1 MAPQLMLSDG
11 QSMSEAMV
19 TRGISLA
26 DVDGDGRLDFAVANQ
41 WQPSYFYHNAMSSA
55 PATSWGCTCCSLWK
69 EERQRSSSRGI
80 GHPAGE
86 IPGRPAIGA
95 AVTIRLPDGHKRVAQ
110 VDGGSGY
117 AGKRAPDVHLGL
129 ATVAEAPVEIRWGA
143 IRTATPIEETFQLKA
158 GWHTIRLGW
167 PAER

>member
-1 MAPQLMLSDG
+1 
-11 QSMSEAMV
+11 MV

-26 DVDGDGRLDFAVANQ
+26 DMDGDGRLDFALANQ
-41 WQPSYFYHNAMSSA
+41 WQPSYFYHNECPKPGNFMGLHLLLPLEKGKSTLVE
-55 PATSWGCTCCSLWK
+55 P
-69 EERQRSSSRGI
+69 GI
-80 GHPAGE
+80 GHPFGE

-95 AVTIRLPDGHKRVAQ
+95 AVAIQLPDGRKRVAQ

-129 ATVAEAPVEIRWGA
+129 DTIAEAPVEIRWRDPDGNPHA
-143 IRTATPIEETFQLKA
+143 ETFKLKA

-167 PAER
+167 PADGKREL

>member
-1 MAPQLMLSDG
+1 
-11 QSMSEAMV
+11 MSEAMV
-19 TRGISLA
+19 TRGIAVA

-41 WQPSYFYHNAMSSA
+41 WQPSYLYHNECPHPGNFMGLHLLL
-55 PATSWGCTCCSLWK
+55 PLEKGKATLAVP
-69 EERQRSSSRGI
+69 GI
-80 GHPAGE
+80 GHPVSE

-95 AVTIRLPDGHKRVAQ
+95 AVAIQLPDGHKRVAQ

-129 ATVAEAPVEIRWGA
+129 DLIAEAPVTIRWRDPDGN
-143 IRTATPIEETFQLKA
+143 PHEETFPLKA

-167 PAER
+167 PADRKSEL

>member
-1 MAPQLMLSDG
+1 LQDG

-26 DVDGDGRLDFAVANQ
+26 DVDGDGRLDFALANQ
-41 WQPSYFYHNAMSSA
+41 WQPSYFYHNECPKPGNFMGLHLLL
-55 PATSWGCTCCSLWK
+55 PLEKGKATLVVP
-69 EERQRSSSRGI
+69 GI
-80 GHPAGE
+80 GHPIDE

-95 AVTIRLPDGHKRVAQ
+95 AVAIQLPAGRKRVAQ

-129 ATVAEAPVEIRWGA
+129 DTIAEAPVEIRWRDPDGN
-143 IRTATPIEETFQLKA
+143 PHEETFQLKA

-167 PAER
+167 PAERKRAL